1 MMRIIFYTS
10 LIFLS
15 VAFAQT
21 QGEDV
26 FFLDM
31 GIAIEPQK
39 GTDKTSRLKKQS
51 YNIESKNIVR
61 NKEGRSIYMAA
72 TSEVFSSLDKIND
85 QVADIE
91 NAFASKLLA
100 LEIENSRLRDQVNSL
115 NQKMNSEIINL
126 DNENINLTM
135 PIEIASDPVEISQ
148 NVIDMIDVDLPS
160 DKLEKSAVGGSTV
173 FDMAL
178 YTRGV
183 ILYNDEQYDKC
194 IKHLQSL
201 SLDGVSKR
209 TSSNILILLAESYE
223 NIGRYKQALNCLHKL
238 SELDIDKYS
247 DLVLIKQ
254 GIIYRNIGMKDEA
267 KEFFQSIL
275 NTFPSSKYVSFAQEE
290 IKNI

>member
-15 VAFAQT
+15 FAFAQSE
-21 QGEDV
+21 GRDI

-39 GTDKTSRLKKQS
+39 GTDKTSRLIKQS
-51 YNIESKNIVR
+51 SNIESKNIVR
-61 NKEGRSIYMAA
+61 NKVGRSIYMAA
-72 TSEVFSSLDKIND
+72 TSEVFSSLDKINN
-85 QVADIE
+85 QVENIE

-100 LEIENSRLRDQVNSL
+100 LEIENSKLRDQVNSL

-126 DNENINLTM
+126 DNENINLNM

-148 NVIDMIDVDLPS
+148 NVADMIDVDLPL
-160 DKLEKSAVGGSTV
+160 DKLEKSVSGSIV

-178 YTRGV
+178 YTKGV

-194 IKHLQSL
+194 IKYLQSL

-209 TSSNILILLAESYE
+209 TSSNILILLADSYE
-223 NIGRYKQALNCLHKL
+223 NIGRYKQALNCLYKL
-238 SELDIDKYS
+238 SELDVDKYS

-254 GIIYRNIGMKDEA
+254 GIIYRDIGMKDEA
-267 KEFFQSIL
+267 KVFFQTIL
-275 NTFPSSKYVSFAQEE
+275 NTFPSSKYISFAQEE

>member
-1 MMRIIFYTS
+1 MRIIFYTS

-15 VAFAQT
+15 FAFAQSE
-21 QGEDV
+21 GRDI

-39 GTDKTSRLKKQS
+39 GTDKTSRLIKQS
-51 YNIESKNIVR
+51 SNIESKNIVR
-61 NKEGRSIYMAA
+61 NKVGRSIYMAA
-72 TSEVFSSLDKIND
+72 TSEVFSSLDKINN
-85 QVADIE
+85 QVENIE

-100 LEIENSRLRDQVNSL
+100 LEIENSKLRDQVNSL

-126 DNENINLTM
+126 DNENINLNM

-148 NVIDMIDVDLPS
+148 NVTDMVDVDLPS
-160 DKLEKSAVGGSTV
+160 DKLEKFIISSTV
-173 FDMAL
+173 FDMEL
-178 YTRGV
+178 YTKGV

-194 IKHLQSL
+194 INYLQSL

-223 NIGRYKQALNCLHKL
+223 NMGRNKQALNCLQKL
-238 SELDIDKYS
+238 SELNIDKYS

-267 KEFFQSIL
+267 KEFFQTIL

>member
-15 VAFAQT
+15 IAFAQSEG
-21 QGEDV
+21 QDM

-39 GTDKTSRLKKQS
+39 DTDKTNRLIKQS
-51 YNIESKNIVR
+51 SNIESKNIVR
-61 NKEGRSIYMAA
+61 KKEGRSIYMAA

-91 NAFASKLLA
+91 NVFASKLLA

-126 DNENINLTM
+126 DNENINLTI
-135 PIEIASDPVEISQ
+135 PKGISSDPVEISQ
-148 NVIDMIDVDLPS
+148 NVTDMIDVDLPS
-160 DKLEKSAVGGSTV
+160 DKLEKSVSGSIV

-178 YTRGV
+178 YTKGV

-194 IKHLQSL
+194 IKYLQSL
-201 SLDGVSKR
+201 SLAGVSKR
-209 TSSNILILLAESYE
+209 TSSNVLILLAESYE
-223 NIGRYKQALNCLHKL
+223 NIGEYKQALNCLYKL
-238 SELDIDKYS
+238 SDLDVDKYS

-254 GIIYRNIGMKDEA
+254 GIIYRDIGMKDEA
-267 KEFFQSIL
+267 KEVFQTIL
-275 NTFPSSKYVSFAQEE
+275 NTFPGGKYTSLAQEE

>member
-1 MMRIIFYTS
+1 MMRIIFHTS

-15 VAFAQT
+15 FAVAQSEV
-21 QGEDV
+21 QDV

-31 GIAIEPQK
+31 GVAIEPKK
-39 GTDKTSRLKKQS
+39 GTDKTNRLIKQS
-51 YNIESKNIVR
+51 SNIESSNIVR
-61 NKEGRSIYMAA
+61 NKQGRSIYMAA

-160 DKLEKSAVGGSTV
+160 DKLEKYVSGSTV
-173 FDMAL
+173 FDMVL
-178 YTRGV
+178 YTKGV

-201 SLDGVSKR
+201 SLDGVNKR

-223 NIGRYKQALNCLHKL
+223 NIGRYKQALNCLYKL
-238 SELDIDKYS
+238 SELDVDKYS